1 MFELTV
7 FRWEACLVHLGEARL
22 GHRFVVENVDPR
34 RQRGVAGTHFQA
46 QSRDPV
52 RHPGNRVYQ
61 KGDREDRQLRPSWP
75 RRLQR
80 LPLPPL
86 MLAWLG
92 V

>member
-1 MFELTV
+1 MIELTV
-7 FRWEACLVHLGEARL
+7 SRWEACLVHLGEARL
-22 GHRFVVENVDPR
+22 GRRFVVENVDR
-34 RQRGVAGTHFQA
+34 QRQRGVAGTHFQV

-61 KGDREDRQLRPSWP
+61 KGDREDRRLRPSWP

-80 LPLPPL
+80 LPPPP

-92 V
+92 A